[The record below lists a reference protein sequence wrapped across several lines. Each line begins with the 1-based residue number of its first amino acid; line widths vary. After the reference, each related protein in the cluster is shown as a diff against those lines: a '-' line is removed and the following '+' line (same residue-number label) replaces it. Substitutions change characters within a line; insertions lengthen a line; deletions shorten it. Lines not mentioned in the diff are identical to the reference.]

1 MAKEVVTLEDVDKA
15 AGPRRLPRWT
25 RLYTSIALV
34 AGALLIM
41 ALALLFGRGLSD
53 FQSYGYFGIWLM
65 AVIGAI
71 APVWVMPGWLAAFI
85 GGGLLNPLLV
95 GLVVGTG
102 ELVGE
107 LIGYMIGHGGQIA
120 VEKLKFYPTLERWMK
135 RHGVI
140 VMFLFSAVPNPATK
154 AADAAAGALRL
165 PLWKFAAA
173 VWTGKVLKSLAFA
186 FAGYYGLTSIVDLFH
201 RIFG

>member
-1 MAKEVVTLEDVDKA
+1 MKEVAELKNEHDA
-15 AGPRRLPRWT
+15 ARSRRLPRWR
-25 RLYTSIALV
+25 RLYTSIALI

-41 ALALLFGRGLSD
+41 ALALLFGQGLSD
-53 FQSYGYFGIWLM
+53 FQNYGYFGIWLM
-65 AVIGAI
+65 AALGTI
-71 APVWVMPGWLAAFI
+71 APVWIMPGWLAAFI
-85 GGGLLNPLLV
+85 GGGLFNPLIV
-95 GLVVGTG
+95 GLVAGSG

-107 LIGYMIGHGGQIA
+107 LVGYTIGHGGQIA

-135 RHGVI
+135 RRGVI

-173 VWTGKVLKSLAFA
+173 VWLGKVLKSLAFA
-186 FAGYYGLTSIVDLFH
+186 YAGYFGLTSLTDLFH